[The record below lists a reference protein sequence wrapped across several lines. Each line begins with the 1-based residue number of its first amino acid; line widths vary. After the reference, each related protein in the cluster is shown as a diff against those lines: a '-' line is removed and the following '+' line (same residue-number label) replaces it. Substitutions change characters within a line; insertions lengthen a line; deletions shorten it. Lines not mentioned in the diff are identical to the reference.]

1 MAGLLPQRPA
11 DRNLHLLHL
20 QLQGHPEGLR
30 QLHPE
35 SGIHHGHPAAVRRGE
50 KHMRVVINVK
60 VRNGHVQLQTRLDQ
74 SSTDKVQ
81 EINIGQALLGM
92 IENTIQGMPNVEVTK

>member
-1 MAGLLPQRPA
+1 
-11 DRNLHLLHL
+11 
-20 QLQGHPEGLR
+20 
-30 QLHPE
+30 
-35 SGIHHGHPAAVRRGE
+35 
-50 KHMRVVINVK
+50 MRVVINVK

-92 IENTIQGMPNVEVTK
+92 IENTIQGMPNVEVVQS